1 MKLTI
6 LQVAEI
12 QAGLLDLDGLQKPGA
27 QEGSGAI
34 FVPHKY
40 SGKFTLR
47 RVTLINVLK
56 AKLKEFEEAT
66 ESLRQQ
72 YKTGAGP
79 GVDKDKAAAFGKA
92 FEEMKTW
99 PNEVDGLRQFNLAD
113 LNLYDPETNPKGN
126 VLAAAIIERVLPLI
140 EDELEPAEK
149 EETAHES

>member
-56 AKLKEFEEAT
+56 AKLKEFEEAM
-66 ESLRQQ
+66 ESLRLQH
-72 YKTGAGP
+72 KTGAGP

-92 FEEMKTW
+92 LEEMKTS
-99 PNEVDGLRQFNLAD
+99 PNDVDGLRQFKLAD

-149 EETAHES
+149 EEDAHES